1 MKKRTAA
8 VPVWIPAGTSET
20 RNDVRETAITMSSR
34 NAKTD
39 ARLKRSTSK
48 TNCWP
53 SPVSVEMMPAI
64 DNTAT
69 TMISHVSASSDDR
82 L

>member
-8 VPVWIPAGTSET
+8 APVWMPAGTMAV
-20 RNDVRETAITMSSR
+20 RNEVRETAITTR
-34 NAKTD
+34 RRRAKTD
-39 ARLKRSTSK
+39 ARLKMSTSK

-53 SPVSVEMMPAI
+53 IPVNAEMIPAI
-64 DNTAT
+64 DNTVT
-69 TMISHVSASSDDR
+69 TMISHVSARSDDR